1 MRIRL
6 KNFGILKH
14 AEFSLG
20 DLTIICGENNT
31 GKTYATYALYGF
43 LRSWREL
50 VDFSISDAQI
60 QRLLTDGVL
69 NIDLSQYVKTANQIL
84 AEACKKYR
92 DKLDRVFAATEGRFR
107 NSEFYIEVEIPDIL
121 NMKYEREMMST
132 HSDNWEPDGEWH
144 FSCIKKKGTEEVIFT
159 LLAENKRRRKEM
171 LFRMANRF
179 IHNRIG
185 DIIFCESP
193 PVPILPFPFII
204 SAERTGVAIFRGE
217 LNLARNRLRDEMAQA
232 DKVMDARNWL
242 SKGYPNYPSPIEA
255 NVEFTSQLEY
265 VAKRKSFITKE
276 HPDVLE
282 DFADIIGGDYSIT
295 QDDLLYYIPKGT
307 EIRLTMD
314 QSSSA
319 VRSLLDM
326 GFYLRCV
333 AQKGD
338 LLIVDEPELNL
349 HPANQ
354 RRIAR
359 LFARLVNLGIKV
371 FVTAHSDYIVKELNT
386 LIMLNHDKPHL
397 KRIAEENEYRDDEL
411 ISSDQVKVYMAE
423 EALVPL
429 EEGQKRRRRGHTFVE
444 ADIDPELGIEAPS
457 FDETIDDMNRILD
470 DIVWGAEQKAS

>member
-6 KNFGILKH
+6 KNLGILKH
-14 AEFSLG
+14 AEFSPG
-20 DLTIICGENNT
+20 TLTIICGENNT
-31 GKTYATYALYGF
+31 GKTYMAYALYGF

-50 VDFSISDAQI
+50 VDFSISEAQI

-69 NIDLSQYVKTANQIL
+69 HIDLSQYVKTANQIL

-92 DKLDRVFAATEGRFR
+92 DKLDEVFAATEGRFR

-144 FSCIKKKGTEEVIFT
+144 FGCIKKKGTEEVIFT
-159 LLAENKRRRKEM
+159 LLAKNKRLRREM
-171 LFRMANRF
+171 LYHTANRF
-179 IHNRIG
+179 IHNRIS

-193 PVPILPFPFII
+193 PFPILPFPFIT
-204 SAERTGVAIFRGE
+204 SAERTGVAIFRRD
-217 LNLARNRLRDEMAQA
+217 LNFARNRLLDEMVQA
-232 DKVMDARNWL
+232 DKVADSRDLL
-242 SKGYPNYPSPIEA
+242 SKGYQNYPSPIEA
-255 NVEFTSQLEY
+255 NVEFIGQLEY
-265 VAKRKSFITKE
+265 ISKRKSFIAKE

-282 DFADIIGGDYSIT
+282 EFADIVGGDYTIT
-295 QDDLLYYIPKGT
+295 QNDQLYYIPRGRTKVK
-307 EIRLTMD
+307 LTMD

-326 GFYLRCV
+326 GFYLRYV
-333 AQKGD
+333 AHKGD
-338 LLIVDEPELNL
+338 LLMVDEPELNL

-371 FVTAHSDYIVKELNT
+371 FVTTHSDYIVKELNT

-397 KRIAEENEYRDDEL
+397 KRIAKENGYRDEEL
-411 ISSDQVKVYMAE
+411 IRSDQVKVYMAKKD
-423 EALVPL
+423 LIPL
-429 EEGQKRRRRGHTFVE
+429 EEGQKRRRRGHTLVE
-444 ADIDPELGIEAPS
+444 ADISPELGIEARS
-457 FDETIDDMNRILD
+457 FDETIDDMNRILE
-470 DIVWGAEQKAS
+470 DIVWGAE